1 MTNPFIFV
9 IKNTEALLGGDFV
22 REKKLNVRGLALIL
36 AFVMVISSFF
46 ATLVKVQIIDGKIY
60 AAAGSS
66 ISSKSV
72 AIKAARGE
80 ILDRNG
86 SPLVTNRQGN
96 SIIFE
101 SAYFPS
107 SKEQEKRNEIILS
120 LIKLFE
126 QADVEWI
133 DNLPIFLDANGV
145 PFFSDDRDT
154 DIAAMKSKDMLNL
167 NDYATAENCLD
178 ALIEKY
184 SLQKYSLVD
193 ARKIASV
200 CYEMRRLNFSVSYP
214 YTFAQDVPTE
224 LVAKI
229 KENGSFYQGVNVEI
243 VPYREF
249 VDGTL
254 APHILGMV
262 GAISSKEYAKLKD
275 DGYKITDS
283 IGKNGIESAMESYL
297 RGTDGKKTVTTASD
311 GTVSTSVTQE
321 AKQGNS
327 IILTIDKNLQEVTQD
342 ALKEGLLGLKNV
354 SSPAGAAIV
363 MDVNNFEVL
372 ACATY
377 PSYDASTYKK
387 NYMKLQN
394 DKTSPLWNRALMS
407 TYEPGSTIKPS
418 VAIAALEEGAITE
431 NTIIYCSGTYR
442 YLDSSFK
449 CERNH
454 SNRRLNVRLAIKES
468 CNTFFYECGK
478 RLGYSKM
485 NEYRT
490 LLGLGQKTGIELNEA
505 NSVMDSP
512 EYRESVGETWQPGY
526 NIQTAIGQ
534 GNLFTPI
541 QLAVYCST
549 IANGGTRYRAHFV
562 KSVRTYGTYETVL
575 ENKAEKVCETGIS
588 RKTLSIV
595 KEAMLQVGSS
605 GFVGTSFSK
614 VPVDIAAKTG
624 TSQVI
629 RNINGKEKTI
639 NNVFL
644 ISFAPYDDPQIC
656 VVLAAEGT
664 SSSVA
669 IAPIAARI
677 YDYYFS
683 NMGKI
688 SSSQYENTL
697 LG

>member
-1 MTNPFIFV
+1 MF
-9 IKNTEALLGGDFV
+9 LGGDYV
-22 REKKLNVRGLALIL
+22 RAKKPYTRGLALII
-36 AFVMVISSFF
+36 AFATVMSAFS
-46 ATLVKVQIIDGKIY
+46 ATLVKVQIVDGKIY
-60 AAAGSS
+60 AAAGNS

-101 SAYFPS
+101 DAYFPS
-107 SKEQEKRNEIILS
+107 SREQGKRNEIILS

-133 DNLPIFLDANGV
+133 DNLPIFLDANGE
-145 PFFSDDRDT
+145 PFFSENREA
-154 DIAAMKSKDMLNL
+154 DIAAMKSKDMLKL

-178 ALIEKY
+178 TLIEKY
-184 SLQKYSLVD
+184 SLEEYSLAD

-214 YTFAQDVPTE
+214 YTFAQDVPTV

-243 VPYREF
+243 VPYREY

-254 APHILGMV
+254 APHVLGMV
-262 GAISSKEYAKLKD
+262 GAISSKEYARLKSE
-275 DGYKITDS
+275 GYKITDN
-283 IGKNGIESAMESYL
+283 IGKNGIESAMEAYL
-297 RGTDGKKTVTTASD
+297 RGSDGKKTVTTSGD
-311 GTVSTSVTQE
+311 GKVSTTVTQE
-321 AKQGNS
+321 AKQGDS
-327 IILTIDKNLQEVTQD
+327 IILTIDKKLQDVTQN
-342 ALKEGLLGLKNV
+342 ALRDGLLGLENV
-354 SSPAGAAIV
+354 ASPAGAAIV
-363 MDVNNFEVL
+363 MDVNSFEVL

-377 PSYDASTYKK
+377 PSYDASTYNKDYKK
-387 NYMKLQN
+387 LEK

-431 NTIIYCSGTYR
+431 NTIVYCSGTYR
-442 YLDSSFK
+442 YLDTTFK

-454 SNRRLNVRLAIKES
+454 SNRRQNVRLAIKES
-468 CNTFFYECGK
+468 CNIFFYECGK
-478 RLGYSKM
+478 LLGYSKM
-485 NEYRT
+485 NEYRS
-490 LLGLGQKTGIELNEA
+490 LLGLGQKTGIELSEA

-512 EYRESVGETWQPGY
+512 EYRESVGSTWQPGY

-534 GNLFTPI
+534 GNLFSPI

-562 KSVRTYGTYETVL
+562 KSARSYGTYETVL

-588 RKTLSIV
+588 SKTMDIV
-595 KEAMLQVGSS
+595 REAMLQVGSS

-629 RNINGKEKTI
+629 RYIDGKEQTI
-639 NNVFL
+639 NNDFL

-669 IAPIAARI
+669 IAPIAAQI

-683 NMGKI
+683 NMEEI
-688 SSSQYENTL
+688 SSSQHENTL